1 MHQAL
6 LLAVTLLGASPSL
19 ALQGVSVID
28 VADGAVRPD
37 QTVLITDHCITQVGP
52 AAEVTVPAEATKID
66 AAGKFVVPGLW
77 DMHVHFASA
86 DYAPLF
92 VANGVVGVRD
102 MHAHVPFILLPLR
115 TAIAQGKVIGPQ
127 VLTAI
132 SMVDGAP
139 PMWADAVSAAN
150 PEAGRKAVQS
160 LKARKADFVKIYSG
174 LDRETFLAICDEA
187 KKLDMAVVGHIPEA
201 VSAVDASNAGVRSM
215 EHIFGILTASATNE
229 TQLREELVTSIRGVD
244 AKQFYPLL
252 IRSQLKA
259 LDNFN
264 AARADALFATL
275 ARNRTY
281 QCPTLTV
288 HRMFA
293 NLTDPAFTA
302 DPRTRYTPKLVKFAW
317 TQALQWVTPIAQK
330 ATEKQRLYVKTKEI
344 VLDMHKAGV
353 PILAGTDTSNP
364 YCLAGFSLHDEL
376 ALLVE
381 SGLTPLA
388 ALQAATLEPARYL
401 KREDTQGSV
410 AAGQLADFLLLDA
423 NPLEDIRN
431 TTKIHAVVL
440 GGQLFDRAELDEILA
455 KAEATAAKR

>member
-1 MHQAL
+1 MHQVL
-6 LLAVTLLGASPSL
+6 LLALTVLGANPSL
-19 ALQGVSVID
+19 ALQGASVID
-28 VADGAVRPD
+28 VADGAVRRE
-37 QTVLITDHCITQVGP
+37 QTLLITDNRIAQVGP
-52 AAEVTVPAEATKID
+52 TAELELPAETKKVNAT
-66 AAGKFVVPGLW
+66 GKFVVPGLW

-92 VANGVVGVRD
+92 IANGVVGVRD

-115 TAIAQGKVIGPQ
+115 TAIAQGKVLGPEI
-127 VLTAI
+127 LTAI

-139 PMWADAVSAAN
+139 PMWADAVSAGN

-187 KKLDMAVVGHIPEA
+187 KKLDLAVVGHIPEA
-201 VSAVDASNAGVRSM
+201 VSAIDASNAGVRSM

-229 TQLREELVTSIRGVD
+229 TELRQELVTSIRGVD

-259 LDNFN
+259 LDNYN
-264 AARADALFATL
+264 AERADALFATL
-275 ARNRTY
+275 AKNRTY
-281 QCPTLTV
+281 QCPTMTV

-293 NLTDPAFTA
+293 NLTDPEFAA
-302 DPRTRYTPKLVKFAW
+302 DPRTRFTPKLIKFAW
-317 TQALQWVTPIAQK
+317 TQALQWVTPIAQN
-330 ATEKQRLYVKTKEI
+330 ASDQQRLYVKTKD
-344 VLDMHKAGV
+344 VVRAMHQAGV

-376 ALLVE
+376 ELLVE

-388 ALQAATLEPARYL
+388 ALQSATLEPARYL
-401 KREDTQGSV
+401 KREDSQGSV
-410 AAGQLADFLLLDA
+410 AVGHRADLLLLDA

-440 GGQLFDRAELDEILA
+440 GGQLLDRAALDAMLT

>member
-6 LLAVTLLGASPSL
+6 LLALTILGANPSI
-19 ALQGVSVID
+19 ALENVTVID
-28 VADGAVRPD
+28 VADGAVRPN
-37 QTVLITDHCITQVGP
+37 QTVVVADNRITQVGP
-52 AAEVTVPAEATKID
+52 AAEVVLPAETTKIG
-66 AAGKFVVPGLW
+66 AAGRFVVPGLW

-115 TAIAQGKVIGPQ
+115 TAIAQGKVVGPQ
-127 VLTAI
+127 ILTAI

-160 LKARKADFVKIYSG
+160 LKARKADFVKIYSS
-174 LDRETFLAICDEA
+174 LDPETFLAICDEA

-229 TQLREELVTSIRGVD
+229 TELRQELVTSIRGVD

-259 LDNFN
+259 LDNYS
-264 AARADALFATL
+264 AERASTLFATL
-275 ARNRTY
+275 GKNRTH

-293 NLTDPAFTA
+293 NLTDPEFTA
-302 DPRTRYTPKLVKFAW
+302 DPRTRYTPKLIKFAW
-317 TQALQWVTPIAQK
+317 TQALQWIMPIAQNS
-330 ATEKQRLYVKTKEI
+330 TEQQRLYVKTKE
-344 VLDMHKAGV
+344 VVRDMHKAGV

-376 ALLVE
+376 QLLVA

-388 ALQAATLEPARYL
+388 ALQAATLEPARFL
-401 KREDTQGSV
+401 KREDTQGSI
-410 AAGQLADFLLLDA
+410 AAGQRADLLLLDA

-440 GGQLFDRAELDEILA
+440 GGQLLDRAALDAMLA
-455 KAEATAAKR
+455 KAEETAKKR